1 MLWIVV
7 LVSGLLGIIYIRI
20 IPPWQSP
27 DEPTHFEYAK
37 LLARGGALRAP
48 RADPDLQKEIIVS
61 LDRHDYWRY
70 VGVERP
76 SPLPETFRRTPFLS
90 AAPTQLGK
98 NPPLYYFLA
107 SRVLRIA
114 PARSLEAELHRLRL
128 FSLFFAVLTVVLAAG
143 CAGEVFGRS
152 SPLVPAAAGMAA
164 LLPQFLVVGTAVS
177 SDSCFNFCG
186 AAVIYLLLRFQK
198 SGFSLLRTVAV
209 LLCLGLGLLVN
220 YKGLILVAA
229 LPGVAMIHLIFH
241 RGSLPSRPRLAGGVG
256 LILLAFLAGYFALVW
271 FYPGIARVF
280 IVRVHVLCSGLF
292 SFLRG
297 RTRFPP
303 GFWGWFN
310 AELFKS
316 FWLKYG
322 WLQFELPPAA
332 YLVLRSACALSLLG
346 LGVFLVRWASTRRT
360 PRGEDGE
367 AVVTLIFLAGSAL
380 AAYYLY
386 WGLKGAE
393 TTAQGRHLF
402 PVLPAWAVLFTL
414 GWSYL
419 LPARRGRTVSCGL
432 LAGFFLLAAGSLLL
446 YVVPTFT

>member
-1 MLWIVV
+1 MPWIVV

-37 LLARGGALRAP
+37 VLARGTALRAP
-48 RADPDLQKEIIVS
+48 RTDPDLQREIIVS

-76 SPLPETFRRTPFLS
+76 SPLPETFRRTPFL
-90 AAPTQLGK
+90 ATAPTQIGK

-107 SRVLRIA
+107 SLVLRLA
-114 PARSLEAELHRLRL
+114 PARTLEAELYRLRL
-128 FSLFFAVLTVVLAAG
+128 LSLFFALLTVALVAG
-143 CAGEVFGRS
+143 CAGEVFGKS
-152 SPLVPAAAGMAA
+152 SPLVAAAAGGAA
-164 LLPQFLVVGTAVS
+164 FLPQFLVVGTAVS

-186 AAVIYLLLRFQK
+186 AAVVYLLLRFQK
-198 SGFSLLRTVAV
+198 SGFSLFRTIAV

-229 LPGVAMIHLIFH
+229 FPGVAIIHLIFH
-241 RGSLPSRPRLAGGVG
+241 RGSIPSRLRLAGGIG
-256 LILLAFLAGYFALVW
+256 LILLAFLAGYFTLVW
-271 FYPGIARVF
+271 YAPGIARVF
-280 IVRVHVLCSGLF
+280 IVRVNIFCSGFL

-297 RTRFPP
+297 QTRFPP

-316 FWLKYG
+316 FCLKYG
-322 WLQFELPPAA
+322 WLQFELPPAG
-332 YLVLRSACALSLLG
+332 YLVLKSAWALSLLG
-346 LGVFLVRWASTRRT
+346 LGVFLFRWVSGRET
-360 PRGEDGE
+360 PRDEDGE
-367 AVVTLIFLAGSAL
+367 AVVTLIFLAGVAL
-380 AAYYLY
+380 GAYYLY
-386 WGLKGAE
+386 WGLKGAD

-402 PVLPAWAVLFTL
+402 PMMPAWAALFTL

-419 LPARRGRTVSCGL
+419 FPARRARTVSYGL
-432 LAGFFLLAAGSLLL
+432 MAGFFLLAVGSLLL
-446 YVVPTFT
+446 FIVPTFT